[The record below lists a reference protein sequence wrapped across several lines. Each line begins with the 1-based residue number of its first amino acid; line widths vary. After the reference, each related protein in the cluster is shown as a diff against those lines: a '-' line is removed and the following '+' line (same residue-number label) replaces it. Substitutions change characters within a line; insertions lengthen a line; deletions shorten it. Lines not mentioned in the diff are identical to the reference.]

1 MGCAAIRPTGCPGW
15 RTGRTGRNVIRRR
28 CRLEVGVA
36 VCQLRRVHPRWRQR
50 RLRHELGRNGCP
62 GPVPWEAS
70 IYRLLVR
77 RGLIEPNQR
86 RRREDY
92 RRWDRPG
99 DITR

>member
-1 MGCAAIRPTGCPGW
+1 
-15 RTGRTGRNVIRRR
+15 
-28 CRLEVGVA
+28 
-36 VCQLRRVHPRWRQR
+36 
-50 RLRHELGRNGCP
+50 
-62 GPVPWEAS
+62 VPWEAS

-77 RGLIEPNQR
+77 RGLIEPSQR